1 METNQLTFEHICF
14 KYKGNDNQLFTDL
27 DVTMETGQ
35 VVGILGAS
43 GSGKTTLT
51 EILLGQLKPTCQ
63 QFRILENGKPVTAG
77 SRSWSYVP
85 QQNLLRE
92 YLKVSE
98 TFDFYADHHLK
109 GSGKLTKKHR
119 IAGIMD
125 DLGLTEFANKK
136 ISELSGGQK
145 RRVSIGI
152 ELLSP
157 SPYFILDEPSSG
169 LDALSDRNLLRTLK
183 ILAIFD
189 KIIFLSKGRPTF
201 AGTYE
206 ELLLEY
212 KTSDPYMIRKY
223 MDMNIA
229 DVYQELNASTR
240 IYKI

>member
-152 ELLSP
+152 ELLIDICDIHIHIFTNHIRIASLVFQKQI
-157 SPYFILDEPSSG
+157 FIGSCKCRTSLRQED
-169 LDALSDRNLLRTLK
+169 NLVK
-183 ILAIFD
+183 NSQIFC
-189 KIIFLSKGRPTF
+189 IVSNNHNRLVS
-201 AGTYE
+201 
-206 ELLLEY
+206 
-212 KTSDPYMIRKY
+212 
-223 MDMNIA
+223 
-229 DVYQELNASTR
+229 
-240 IYKI
+240 

>member
-1 METNQLTFEHICF
+1 MKTIISICIALFFTFVCACERVEES
-14 KYKGNDNQLFTDL
+14 YLSENVEYAAAQYDL
-27 DVTMETGQ
+27 LIE
-35 VVGILGAS
+35 
-43 GSGKTTLT
+43 K
-51 EILLGQLKPTCQ
+51 
-63 QFRILENGKPVTAG
+63 LEKNGKPVTAG

-183 ILAIFD
+183 ILAKSANKSIVVITHNTENLAIFD

>member
-98 TFDFYADHHLK
+98 TFDFYAYHHLK